1 MMKKNETCTFFPF
14 LYVEDKKKQISYLLP
29 YLFLTRQL
37 QLHSKHKNNKKI
49 NDRDIYVP
57 FCYKNSFCVTTSAS
71 WKPFPSENY
80 LKLQSGCLC

>member
-1 MMKKNETCTFFPF
+1 MKKNETCTFFPF
-14 LYVEDKKKQISYLLP
+14 LSMENKKQTSYLLP

-57 FCYKNSFCVTTSAS
+57 FCYKT
-71 WKPFPSENY
+71 PFVSQ
-80 LKLQSGCLC
+80 L